1 MLRLYGSPDAN
12 YWKQAIISEMDSI
25 TWEVVNRPYACKTVG
40 CKWVFKKKLRPDDI
54 IEKYKTSVAEPPKL
68 NRLKCANY
76 HLNG

>member
-1 MLRLYGSPDAN
+1 
-12 YWKQAIISEMDSI
+12 MDSI
-25 TWEVVNRPYACKTVG
+25 TWEVVNSPYACKTVI

-76 HLNG
+76 HLNGYSSYHALKTV